1 MVLGDR
7 FSFAVEHEERS
18 MMYLYSGN
26 LASLLWKSGNML
38 IREIKYTTED
48 DDANKNKTK
57 NKRNMRFN

>member
-1 MVLGDR
+1 
-7 FSFAVEHEERS
+7 

-26 LASLLWKSGNML
+26 LAILLWKSGNML